1 MSSNKWFSRFAAV
14 AFVGLVLA
22 GCANQKDPAAAAISG
37 VESAINTASADAQK
51 YVPDQLADVQA
62 KFSALK
68 GSFDKQDY
76 KAVLKDAPAVLS
88 AAQGLASAA
97 AAKKEEILKALNGEW
112 TDLTGSL
119 PGLLDAV
126 KSRVDVLS
134 KSRKP
139 PAGVDLAAAK
149 SGLAD
154 AASLW
159 DKAKAAFA
167 SSNLEEAVNSAKE
180 VKAKAEAAAAALKL
194 ELTPAPAPAK

>member
-1 MSSNKWFSRFAAV
+1 M
-14 AFVGLVLA
+14 
-22 GCANQKDPAAAAISG
+22 
-37 VESAINTASADAQK
+37 
-51 YVPDQLADVQA
+51 
-62 KFSALK
+62 
-68 GSFDKQDY
+68 
-76 KAVLKDAPAVLS
+76 VLS
-88 AAQGLASAA
+88 AANELASAA
-97 AAKKEEILKALNGEW
+97 AAKKDEILKALNGEW

-119 PGLLDAV
+119 PGVLDAV

-154 AASLW
+154 ATSMW